1 MLKSNHE
8 DNNKPRY
15 NLFKNSKYAISG
27 LRITFRNEMSFK
39 VEILIAIPL
48 LIAIY
53 MVDFDIIQKTILLIT
68 LFLVLIVEILNSA
81 VENVVDITTKEYN
94 ILAKNAKDMGA
105 GAVFISIC
113 LHVAC
118 WAIFY
123 FNWIN

>member
-8 DNNKPRY
+8 DNNKPKY

-53 MVDFDIIQKTILLIT
+53 LVNFEMMEKTILLIT

-81 VENVVDITTKEYN
+81 VENVVDITTKEYH

-113 LHVAC
+113 LHVIC
-118 WAIFY
+118 WGIFY
-123 FNWIN
+123 FN